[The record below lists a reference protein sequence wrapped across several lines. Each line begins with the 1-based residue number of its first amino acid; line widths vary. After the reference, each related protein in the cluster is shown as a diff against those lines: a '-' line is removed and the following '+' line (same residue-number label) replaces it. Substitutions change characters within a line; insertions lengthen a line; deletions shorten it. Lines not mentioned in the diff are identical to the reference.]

1 MIIII
6 LRCIFRLCISTD
18 SLTGR
23 DRCDMRAN
31 RFLPVRSSVR
41 PGDLLQSAGAARP
54 GDMEPSGVQGPGGI
68 YCCNQSIQFHCYW
81 GEPRWNTCTNG
92 KRNSV
97 EALAPSSAIEL
108 GRIPDAYG
116 GGVTRRG
123 HKLPTQHR
131 PSLRDVVLSSPHL
144 AGLNFTGSA
153 KTLKHLWKQVSY
165 M

>member
-1 MIIII
+1 
-6 LRCIFRLCISTD
+6 
-18 SLTGR
+18 
-23 DRCDMRAN
+23 MRAN

-116 GGVTRRG
+116 GGVARRG

-131 PSLRDVVLSSPHL
+131 PSLRGRGSIQSPLSRTQFHRKCKDPQTPVETSELYVAVLPL
-144 AGLNFTGSA
+144 CCGE
-153 KTLKHLWKQVSY
+153 
-165 M
+165 